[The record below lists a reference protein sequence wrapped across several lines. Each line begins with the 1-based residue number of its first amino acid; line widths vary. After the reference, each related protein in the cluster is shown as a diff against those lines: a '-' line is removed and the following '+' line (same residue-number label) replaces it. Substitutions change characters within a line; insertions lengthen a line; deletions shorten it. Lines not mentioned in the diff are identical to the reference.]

1 VGADYTRRVS
11 DTRGKPHLVLAV
23 ALITAFVS
31 IAMCAGAVLAPAPPI
46 AVPLVVAI
54 CVGSPL
60 FAGWQVPHALVL
72 LRAERVER
80 RQRRAVASLRES
92 LARLPETEHPL
103 GL

>member
-1 VGADYTRRVS
+1 MS
-11 DTRGKPHLVLAV
+11 DTRGQPHLVLAV
-23 ALITAFVS
+23 AVLTALVS

-60 FAGWQVPHALVL
+60 FAGWQVPQALIS
-72 LRAERVER
+72 LRSERTER
-80 RQRRAVASLRES
+80 GQRRAVAALRES